1 LTISTTTTFA
11 DLGVDPDLVDVLAD
25 AGIHQPFPV
34 QTLTIPDALAGHDVC
49 GKARTGSGKTLAFGL
64 PLVQRVVPGAEA
76 GRPRALVL
84 VPTRELAAQVANVLV
99 PLAAARDLA
108 VADVYGG
115 ASMNRQRQ
123 ALRAGAEIVVATP
136 GRLIDLLDQG
146 ELVLDDIAHLVVD
159 EADRM
164 ADMGFLPQVE
174 WILRRVTAPHQT
186 LLFSATLDRGI
197 DHLVRQQMR
206 EPAFHEVVE
215 AGRTVQTMVHRFLLV
230 HQMDKALVA
239 AAIAEGADR
248 VLMFTNTKRAADRLA
263 KDLRAKGVNA
273 RPIHGDLPQRER
285 ERALAGF
292 AEGSVPVLV
301 ATDVAA
307 RGIHVDAIDVVVHY
321 DVPDDHKTYLHRSGR
336 TARAGAAGVAVTLL
350 EWNQELPVLRLR
362 RALHIDEPIIKVFS
376 NNPNLGDLAAWDTS
390 LEQDAAAR

>member
-1 LTISTTTTFA
+1 M
-11 DLGVDPDLVDVLAD
+11 
-25 AGIHQPFPV
+25 
-34 QTLTIPDALAGHDVC
+34 
-49 GKARTGSGKTLAFGL
+49 
-64 PLVQRVVPGAEA
+64 
-76 GRPRALVL
+76 L
-84 VPTRELAAQVANVLV
+84 VPTRELAAQVAAVLV
-99 PLAAARDLA
+99 PLAAARELT

-115 ASMNRQRQ
+115 ASMNRQRE

-146 ELVLDDIAHLVVD
+146 ELVLDDVAHLVVD

-186 LLFSATLDRGI
+186 LLYSATLDRGI
-197 DHLVRQQMR
+197 DHLVRQHLR
-206 EPAFHEVVE
+206 DPAFHEVVE

-230 HQMDKALVA
+230 HQMDKVLVA

-263 KDLRAKGVNA
+263 KDLRTKGVNA

-350 EWNQELPVLRLR
+350 EWNHELPVLRLR
-362 RALHIDEPIIKVFS
+362 RALHLDEPIVKVFS
-376 NNPNLGDLAAWDTS
+376 NNPHLRDLAGWDTS
-390 LEQDAAAR
+390 TEVDEAAR

>member
-11 DLGVDPDLVDVLAD
+11 DLGVDPDLVDVLAEG
-25 AGIHQPFPV
+25 GIHQPFPV

-64 PLVQRVVPGAEA
+64 PLVQRVVPGAAA

-84 VPTRELAAQVANVLV
+84 VPTRELAAQVAAVLV
-99 PLAAARDLA
+99 PLAAARDLT

-115 ASMNRQRQ
+115 ASMNRQRE

-174 WILRRVTAPHQT
+174 WLLRRVTAPHQT

-197 DHLVRQQMR
+197 DHLVRQHLR

-230 HQMDKALVA
+230 HQMDKVLVA

-263 KDLRAKGVNA
+263 KDLRAKGVTA
-273 RPIHGDLPQRER
+273 RAIHGDLPQRER
-285 ERALAGF
+285 EKALAGF
-292 AEGSVPVLV
+292 AEGTVPVLV

-307 RGIHVDAIDVVVHY
+307 RGIHVDGVDVVVHY

-350 EWNQELPVLRLR
+350 EWNQELPVLRIR
-362 RALHIDEPIIKVFS
+362 RALHLDEPIVKVFS
-376 NNPNLGDLAAWDTS
+376 NNPNLGDLAGWDTT
-390 LEQDAAAR
+390 LEVDAAAR